1 MARMADIDVERKS
14 PSVWPWVIG
23 LLVLAL
29 LIWALVEMFGGDAEP
44 IVDQRLGDT
53 TAVDVTEG
61 TAP

>member
-1 MARMADIDVERKS
+1 MADIDVERKS

-44 IVDQRLGDT
+44 IADQPLGDT
-53 TAVDVTEG
+53 TVVDVTEG